1 MPEISNENKSEGRF
15 LKITGI
21 AILVLLLCIT
31 ALLAMQNWRLK
42 QELAS
47 SRQPTAEPVPSSE
60 SANVAPPVAGAP
72 VPLEKT
78 PAAAPTVSAKKPA
91 NTNTAKGNYT
101 QPASEFPPP
110 VAAAPEAPSA
120 PVARVVPT
128 DVIPA
133 EPVPFP
139 RTESQAPARPEKVR
153 ATFPSGTVL
162 TVRLLDTL
170 NSDRN
175 QAGDLFR
182 ASLEDPIV
190 LNGDVVV
197 PRGTTVEGRIVDA
210 QQAGRVK
217 GVAEMTLELSQLRLS
232 SGETVVLETGTIR
245 REGETS
251 AGEDAAKV
259 GAGAAVG
266 AVIGAIGGGGKGAAV
281 GAATGAGAGT
291 AGVLLTRGKPLILS
305 QETVLSFQL
314 NASVT
319 MTYVPG
325 QTADIVPAAPVRR
338 PAQPGDWDHDR
349 PILRRRQ

>member
-1 MPEISNENKSEGRF
+1 MTS
-15 LKITGI
+15 
-21 AILVLLLCIT
+21 
-31 ALLAMQNWRLK
+31 
-42 QELAS
+42 
-47 SRQPTAEPVPSSE
+47 
-60 SANVAPPVAGAP
+60 
-72 VPLEKT
+72 
-78 PAAAPTVSAKKPA
+78 
-91 NTNTAKGNYT
+91 
-101 QPASEFPPP
+101 P
-110 VAAAPEAPSA
+110 VAAVPEAPPA

-139 RTESQAPARPEKVR
+139 RTEPQAPPRPEKVQ
-153 ATFPSGTVL
+153 ATILSGTVL

-170 NSDRN
+170 TTERN

-232 SGETVVLETGTIR
+232 SGDTVVLETGTIR

-266 AVIGAIGGGGKGAAV
+266 AVIGAIGGGRKGAAV
-281 GAATGAGAGT
+281 GAASGAGAGT

-314 NASVT
+314 NAPVT

-325 QTADIVPAAPVRR
+325 QSADIVPAAPVRR
-338 PAQPGDWDHDR
+338 APQPGDWDRDR